1 MTTAVGVLAAVL
13 TTAAWFPQMR
23 RTFGRG
29 TAADFAWPYLA
40 LLSLGNGAWCAYGA
54 LRRDLVIVVPNAV
67 VLCSVLSVAFV
78 KLRSRRLTFD
88 QLELVVPAG
97 GDTVSALESLVSI
110 GPRLAADLRAVGIGD
125 LATLRSVGTE
135 EANRRLVESGLQTG
149 TFSRQAIAGA
159 IAGQWTAEVRESGR
173 RLISGHR
180 RPGRRQP
187 TGGDR
192 QPDRRVTGGG
202 RRPRAGGD
210 DPPPHGPAGGAT
222 DG

>member
-29 TAADFAWPYLA
+29 TATDFAWPYLG
-40 LLSLGNGAWCAYGA
+40 LLAVGNGAWFAYGV
-54 LRRDLVIVVPNAV
+54 LRRDLIIMVPNAV
-67 VLCSVLSVAFV
+67 VLGSVLAVSFV

-97 GDTVSALESLVSI
+97 GDTLSALESLVSI

-135 EANRRLVESGLQTG
+135 EANRRLVASGLQTG
-149 TFSRQAIAGA
+149 TYSRQAIAGA
-159 IAGQWTAEVRESGR
+159 IAGQWTVEVREPRR
-173 RLISGHR
+173 RLA
-180 RPGRRQP
+180 
-187 TGGDR
+187 GGDR
-192 QPDRRVTGGG
+192 RLTGGG
-202 RRPRAGGD
+202 RRPGPARSHPPDHPPAAGGTS
-210 DPPPHGPAGGAT
+210 G
-222 DG
+222 